1 MKNTARN
8 AIPINGTIEITSI
21 PMELYVVKGGV
32 SHATI
37 VKVFDTF
44 LNTREPSGMIVFVSA
59 ESDKLRFLKRS
70 AVVPAQRR
78 P

>member
-1 MKNTARN
+1 
-8 AIPINGTIEITSI
+8 
-21 PMELYVVKGGV
+21 MELYVVKGGV

-37 VKVFDTF
+37 VKVFDTS
-44 LNTREPSGMIVFVSA
+44 LNTGEPSGMIAFVSA

-70 AVVPAQRR
+70 AVAPAQRR